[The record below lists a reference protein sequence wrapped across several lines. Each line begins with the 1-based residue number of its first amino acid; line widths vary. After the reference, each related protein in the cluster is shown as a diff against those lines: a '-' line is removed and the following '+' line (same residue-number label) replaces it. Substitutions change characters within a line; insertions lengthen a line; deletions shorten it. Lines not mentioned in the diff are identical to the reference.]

1 MSGVLTSS
9 SSLLNG
15 SEESDLL
22 LDASMPVVPWPAET
36 GDIATAESFLFS
48 FHIVFTGDEMSNP
61 ALQIRYSNLSRND
74 IFL

>member
-1 MSGVLTSS
+1 
-9 SSLLNG
+9 
-15 SEESDLL
+15 
-22 LDASMPVVPWPAET
+22 MPVVPWPAET